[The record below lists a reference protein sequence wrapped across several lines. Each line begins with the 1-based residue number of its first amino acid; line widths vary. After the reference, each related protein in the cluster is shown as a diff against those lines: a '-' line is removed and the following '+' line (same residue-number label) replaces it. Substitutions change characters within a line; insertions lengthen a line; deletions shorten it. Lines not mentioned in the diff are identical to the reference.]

1 MAYFNDEQ
9 MFQILSATNA
19 PDLELIRLDPKTGAL
34 GRQSDIDAKYGTGA
48 SGKPP
53 LSAPTRQPNYPD
65 QIIMTGGTD
74 YQFNCPVPGAGDCL
88 ARVPREDITE
98 QVQLNSTASEQVINL
113 DNVRGMRLCSIDG
126 LVSFGTTGD
135 TDNPNPSETEIK
147 MFLRQLNF
155 AGTFTLNFRGQAV
168 PEFQDVPLGAISPGL
183 DCCENE
189 KLCIDCV
196 VPRDGGM
203 SISTNLFTEIN
214 PPAWVSDFVFV
225 TRLKFSGCGCNCSRK
240 SSCSCG

>member
-1 MAYFNDEQ
+1 MAYFSDEQ
-9 MFQILSATNA
+9 MLQILSATNA
-19 PDLELIRLDPKTGAL
+19 PNLELIRLDPNNNAL

-48 SGKPP
+48 SSKPP
-53 LSAPTRQPNYPD
+53 IAAPTRQPNYPD
-65 QIIMTGGTD
+65 QITMTGEPG

-88 ARVPREDITE
+88 ARVPREDITI
-98 QVQLNSTASEQVINL
+98 QAQLNSTAEDVTIDL

-126 LVSFGTTGD
+126 LVTFGTTGSD
-135 TDNPNPSETEIK
+135 EPVSETEIK
-147 MFLRQLNF
+147 MFLRALNF

-168 PEFQDVPLGAISPGL
+168 PEYQDIPIGAISPGL

-203 SISTNLFTEIN
+203 SISTNLFSEIDQ
-214 PPAWVSDFVFV
+214 PDWVSDFVFV
-225 TRLKFSGCGCNCSRK
+225 TRLKFSGCGCNCSNK
-240 SSCSCG
+240 SSCGCG